1 MEKHFRPRNRWPL
14 AADPRAAEHF
24 VGQFAA
30 IGANEAALVA
40 NADAAAMLVALGGN
54 SPFLA
59 ELALSH
65 SDAVC
70 RLFAQG
76 PEMVL
81 QETTATLAALPP
93 QTPRAQLAT
102 SLRRA
107 RQRAALAIA
116 VADIGGF
123 WTLRRITAALSDFAQ
138 AAIGAAVA
146 HLLDE
151 AAARGV
157 LSLPNPENPQ
167 QGSGFAVLGM
177 GKLGARELNFSSDV
191 DLVLLYDPEHHTSA
205 PDVLATLFNRLA
217 RALVGLLQDRTA
229 DGYVFRVDLRLRPD
243 PGATPLAVAL
253 PAALAYYESM
263 GQTWERAAMLKAR
276 PIAGDLALGRA
287 FLDAIRPFVWRRHL
301 DFTAIADIH
310 AMKRRIDA
318 QAGPARQ
325 EAEPLARMAGRNV
338 KLGRGGIREIE
349 FLVQTLQLI
358 WGGRDPGLRI
368 PATLP
373 ALSALARAGH
383 LPRQAAGELARA
395 YRFLRKVEHRL
406 QMVLDRQT
414 HTLPEAPDQLER
426 FATFLGYRSAAALA
440 RALIAKVDAVQRHWA
455 AFFETLP
462 APPEEIPHL
471 YFDGPDD
478 SPATL
483 AALSEMGFHPPESVS
498 AAIRSWLAGR
508 VPAFRSERAR
518 DLMRATLPHLLSAFA
533 RLPEPNAAFARFEEF
548 LSRLPAGVALL
559 SLFQHHPDLVHRL
572 AAIFGAAPA
581 LGEYLARSPA
591 ALDGLLAPAPL
602 LPPAR
607 LLRMRLAGVQGL
619 ERTLT
624 VLAHLLREQE
634 FRLAVASMEGS
645 MDIDALGLARA
656 EWADAVI
663 SVLLPVVLDDLA
675 TRYGRV
681 RGGGM
686 VVVALGKAGSR
697 EMLAGSD
704 LDLMLIYDFP
714 QDLTESSVKA
724 GSSARQLP
732 ASQWFIRA
740 AHAFI
745 AALTAPGAEGALYAV
760 DMRLRPSGSKG
771 PVAVSLSA
779 FERYHAESAWTWE
792 RMALTRARVITG
804 PAHLRAR
811 VEAAIAAALASS
823 GPAEKI
829 RADAAAMRAR
839 LARDA
844 PPASPW
850 DVKLRAGG
858 LVEVEFIVQ
867 VLELVH
873 LRERPE
879 VRHPTTRIAIDA
891 LAEAGVLEAQDAALL
906 RRADRTWRTVQ
917 EILRITLGRLPR
929 GELPRSVAETLA
941 RALALSSPE
950 ALAPELENLAASVR
964 ECFIRLVGKPE
975 PERLAV

>member
-1 MEKHFRPRNRWPL
+1 MEKRFRPRNRWPF

-24 VGQFAA
+24 VRQFAA
-30 IGANEAALVA
+30 IGADEAALVE
-40 NADAAAMLVALGGN
+40 NADASAMLVALGGN

-65 SDAVC
+65 SDVIC

-76 PEMVL
+76 PEVVL
-81 QETTATLAALPP
+81 HETTATIAALPP
-93 QTPRAQLAT
+93 TTPRAQVAA
-102 SLRRA
+102 SLRQA

-116 VADIGGF
+116 IADIGGF
-123 WTLRRITAALSDFAQ
+123 WTLRRITAALSEFAQ
-138 AAIGAAVA
+138 TAIGAAVA

-151 AAARGV
+151 AASRGALV
-157 LSLPNPENPQ
+157 LPNPENPQ

-177 GKLGARELNFSSDV
+177 GKLGAQELNFSSDV
-191 DLVLLYDPEHHTSA
+191 DLVLLYDPEHHASE

-318 QAGPARQ
+318 QAGPSRQ
-325 EAEPLARMAGRNV
+325 SAEPLARIAGRNV

-358 WGGRDPGLRI
+358 WGGRDPALRI
-368 PATLP
+368 PATVP

-406 QMVLDRQT
+406 QMVSDRQT
-414 HTLPEAPDQLER
+414 HTLPETPDQLER

-440 RALIAKVDAVQRHWA
+440 QALIAKVDAVQRHWT

-462 APPEEIPHL
+462 PPPEEIPSL

-483 AALSEMGFHPPESVS
+483 SALAEMGFHNPESVS
-498 AAIRSWLAGR
+498 ATVRSWLAGR
-508 VPAFRSERAR
+508 VPALRSERAR

-559 SLFQHHPDLVHRL
+559 SLFQHHPDLVQRL

-591 ALDGLLAPAPL
+591 ALDGLLAPAPQ

-607 LLRMRLAGVQGL
+607 LLRTRLAGVRGL

-634 FRLAVASMEGS
+634 FRLAVASMEGA

-656 EWADAVI
+656 DWADAVI

-714 QDLTESSVKA
+714 QHVAESSVKG
-724 GSSARQLP
+724 GSTARQLP

-740 AHAFI
+740 AHAFV

-804 PAHLRAR
+804 PPHLRAR
-811 VEAAIAAALASS
+811 VEAAIAAALAAG

-867 VLELVH
+867 VLELIH

-891 LAEAGVLEAQDAALL
+891 LAKAGFLEAQDAALL
-906 RRADRTWRTVQ
+906 HRADRTWRTVQ

-929 GELPRSVAETLA
+929 GDLPRSVAETLA

-950 ALAPELENLAASVR
+950 ALGPELENLAASVR